1 MKGKVFSLLLSI
13 LVAFGIWS
21 YVVTVVSPEFEATF
35 YNIPVVLSNEQV
47 MMDKGLMIVSDEV
60 PVVTLQ
66 LRGNRSDLNK
76 LKNSD
81 ITVVADLSK
90 INSAGLQML
99 KYDVSFGGFGNS
111 FEIVNG
117 TPARIGLEIA
127 EWDTKEVPVNVI
139 YSGTLDT
146 NYIAYKDSVVMDY
159 NTVAI
164 TGPKAVVDQISQA
177 VVDVNL
183 DNQKQTINRSYTY
196 TLCDKDGQPVDASAI
211 TTNVAQVQFSL
222 KIQRV
227 QEIQLLLNVTYG
239 GGANAGN
246 TQIVMSDQSIKVS
259 APESVLES
267 LGTSLTIGSVNL
279 ADLDG
284 DTVLTFPVTLLE
296 GVENLS
302 GINEVTVDISFPGLA
317 TKTINVSKIFVNG
330 LPSNM
335 QYQLD
340 TKMVPVTV
348 RGPEELVESIAAEHV
363 YLLVNLDEAIAG
375 ENLYKAQVM
384 FDTAYMDCGAI
395 GSYSVLITL
404 SDMPQGES

>member
-1 MKGKVFSLLLSI
+1 MKGKVFSLLLSV
-13 LVAFGIWS
+13 LVAFGLWS

-35 YNIPVVLSNEQV
+35 YNIPVVLNNEQV
-47 MMDKGLMIVSDEV
+47 MMDKGLMIVSEDA
-60 PVVTLQ
+60 PTVTLQ

-90 INSAGLQML
+90 INGAGLQML
-99 KYDVSFGGFGNS
+99 KYDVSFGGFENS

-117 TPARIGLEIA
+117 APNRVSLEIA
-127 EWDTKEVPVNVI
+127 EWDTKEVPINVV
-139 YSGTLDT
+139 YSGTLDA
-146 NYIAYKDSVVMDY
+146 NYIAYKDTVVMDH
-159 NTVAI
+159 NAVTI

-177 VVDVNL
+177 VIEINL
-183 DNQKQTINRSYTY
+183 DNQKQTINENYRY
-196 TLCDKDGQPVDASAI
+196 TLCDKEGNPVDATSV
-211 TTNVAQVQFSL
+211 TTNVAQVQFNL

-259 APESVLES
+259 APERVLES

-279 ADLDG
+279 ADLSE

-330 LPSNM
+330 LPADM

-348 RGPEELVESIAAEHV
+348 RGPENLVESIAVEHV
-363 YLLVNLDEAIAG
+363 YLLVNLDEATAG

-404 SDMPQGES
+404 SEIPQGEP